1 MKQISVISAKG
12 GVGKTA
18 ITAAFASFANSLILV
33 DCDTES
39 NDLRLLLNAE
49 SSKQND
55 VKTNQRVFIQE
66 DECIRCGLCK
76 ALCHFDA
83 VRNDSGVYSIEK
95 EHCQACD
102 LCLKACPV
110 SAIQHF
116 DSPANNWGEA
126 ETQFGTLVY
135 AQLALGEDLN
145 GNLISILR
153 DRARELAAERHKEII
168 LIDGPPAVG
177 YAVASTISGV
187 DLAVIVVEPG
197 PSAVHDI
204 HKAIQLSSRYEV
216 AVACLINKSDLNP
229 EMTKKVKD
237 YCSVNSIPMLGE
249 IPFDTVF
256 MQAQVKGVLLA
267 EMDGSEAAMKILR
280 SVWKEILMHIKNSKE

>member
-1 MKQISVISAKG
+1 MKQISIISAKG

-18 ITAAFASFANSLILV
+18 ITAAFASFTKSLVLV

-39 NDLRLLLNAE
+39 NDLRLLLNTE

-66 DECIRCGLCK
+66 DDCIRCGLCK

-83 VRNDSGVYSIEK
+83 VHNDFGVYKVETV
-95 EHCQACD
+95 HCQACD

-110 SAIQHF
+110 SAIQHVE
-116 DSPANNWGEA
+116 SLANNWGELD
-126 ETQFGTLVY
+126 TQYGTLVY

-145 GNLISILR
+145 GNLISIVR
-153 DRARELAAERHKEII
+153 DRALEIAKEQGKEII

-177 YAVASTISGV
+177 YAVASSISGA
-187 DLAVIVVEPG
+187 DLAVAIVEPG

-229 EMTKKVKD
+229 EMTKEVKD
-237 YCSVNSIPMLGE
+237 YCQENNIPLLGE
-249 IPFDTVF
+249 IPFDEVF
-256 MQAQVKGVLLA
+256 IQANLDNEVLT
-267 EMDGSEAAMKILR
+267 EIEGSEAVVGLLANI
-280 SVWKEILMHIKNSKE
+280 WQEIIKQ